1 MPIFNK
7 NRSLKTC
14 RCLKLNRV
22 LLMLASLIFLLLF
35 MFTVFTACTQ
45 NSGVLSFTEED
56 NGSSVSLSKGEKLE
70 IKLDSNI
77 TTGYSWKLSENMDT
91 SVAALVSSEYIE
103 SGKDKEMVGTG
114 GIETFIFEAINAGQA
129 EIILEYERPWE
140 ENTEPEKVFKLK
152 VTVE

>member
-1 MPIFNK
+1 MPVLNK

-14 RCLKLNRV
+14 RYLKLNRV
-22 LLMLASLIFLLLF
+22 LLMLVALIIIVL
-35 MFTVFTACTQ
+35 TVFTACAK
-45 NSGVLSFTEED
+45 NSGTLSFTEKD
-56 NGSSVSLSKGEKLE
+56 NGSSVSLNKGQRIE
-70 IKLDSNI
+70 IKLESNI

-91 SVAALVSSEYIE
+91 SVAAFVSSEYKE

-114 GIETFIFEAINAGQA
+114 GIETFIFEAKDAGQA

-152 VTVE
+152 ITVEK